1 MPSDGALSELRLPK
15 VPERSTRVVRSRPTV
30 LTKGGEMNGYAPL
43 VGMIVLGAVFVLA
56 TITVNVLL
64 AVKRPNRA
72 KHEIYECGIE
82 PTPQPAG
89 GGKFPVKFF
98 VVAMLYIVFD
108 IDIMFL
114 YPWVVDFNHL
124 GVFALVEM
132 ALFVAMVFIPYLYI
146 RRRGGLDWT

>member
-1 MPSDGALSELRLPK
+1 
-15 VPERSTRVVRSRPTV
+15 
-30 LTKGGEMNGYAPL
+30 MNGYAPL
-43 VGMIVLGAVFVLA
+43 VGMVILGAVFVLA

-72 KHEIYECGIE
+72 KHEIYECGIA
-82 PTPQPAG
+82 PTPHPAG

-114 YPWVVDFNHL
+114 YPWAVDFNHL

-132 ALFVAMVFIPYLYI
+132 AVSYTHQTLPTRCSV
-146 RRRGGLDWT
+146 

>member
-1 MPSDGALSELRLPK
+1 
-15 VPERSTRVVRSRPTV
+15 
-30 LTKGGEMNGYAPL
+30 MNGYAPL
-43 VGMIVLGAVFVLA
+43 VGMVILGAVFVLA

-114 YPWVVDFNHL
+114 YL

-132 ALFVAMVFIPYLYI
+132 VLFVAMVFIPYLYI

>member
-1 MPSDGALSELRLPK
+1 M
-15 VPERSTRVVRSRPTV
+15 V
-30 LTKGGEMNGYAPL
+30 
-43 VGMIVLGAVFVLA
+43 ILGAVFVLA

-114 YPWVVDFNHL
+114 YPWAVDFNHL

-132 ALFVAMVFIPYLYI
+132 VLFVALVFRPYLYI
-146 RRRGGLDWT
+146 RRRGGLDWTCSSRAAWGSRSAIC

>member
-1 MPSDGALSELRLPK
+1 MG
-15 VPERSTRVVRSRPTV
+15 VVRSEPTV

-43 VGMIVLGAVFVLA
+43 VGMIILGAVFVLA
-56 TITVNVLL
+56 TIAVNVLL

-114 YPWVVDFNHL
+114 YPWAVDFNHL

-132 ALFVAMVFIPYLYI
+132 VLFVAMVFIPYLYI

>member
-1 MPSDGALSELRLPK
+1 M
-15 VPERSTRVVRSRPTV
+15 V

-43 VGMIVLGAVFVLA
+43 VGMVILGAVFVLA
-56 TITVNVLL
+56 TIAVNVLL
-64 AVKRPNRA
+64 AVKQPNRA

-108 IDIMFL
+108 ICLL
-114 YPWVVDFNHL
+114 YTSDAADDCCRV
-124 GVFALVEM
+124 
-132 ALFVAMVFIPYLYI
+132 
-146 RRRGGLDWT
+146 

>member
-1 MPSDGALSELRLPK
+1 M
-15 VPERSTRVVRSRPTV
+15 VV
-30 LTKGGEMNGYAPL
+30 TKGGEMNGYAPL
-43 VGMIVLGAVFVLA
+43 VGMVILGAVFVLA

-98 VVAMLYIVFD
+98 VVAMLYICL
-108 IDIMFL
+108 L
-114 YPWVVDFNHL
+114 YTSPSPRD
-124 GVFALVEM
+124 
-132 ALFVAMVFIPYLYI
+132 
-146 RRRGGLDWT
+146 

>member
-1 MPSDGALSELRLPK
+1 MG
-15 VPERSTRVVRSRPTV
+15 VVRSEPTV

-43 VGMIVLGAVFVLA
+43 VGMIILGAVFVLA
-56 TITVNVLL
+56 TI
-64 AVKRPNRA
+64 
-72 KHEIYECGIE
+72 
-82 PTPQPAG
+82 QPAG

-114 YPWVVDFNHL
+114 YPWAVDFNHL

-132 ALFVAMVFIPYLYI
+132 VLFVAMVFIPYLYI

>member
-1 MPSDGALSELRLPK
+1 M
-15 VPERSTRVVRSRPTV
+15 VV
-30 LTKGGEMNGYAPL
+30 TKGGEMNGYAPL
-43 VGMIVLGAVFVLA
+43 VGMVILGAVFVLA

-114 YPWVVDFNHL
+114 YPWAVDFNHL

-132 ALFVAMVFIPYLYI
+132 VLFVAMVFIPYLYI
-146 RRRGGLDWT
+146 RRRGGLVWPCSPRAAGGSRSAIC

>member
-1 MPSDGALSELRLPK
+1 
-15 VPERSTRVVRSRPTV
+15 
-30 LTKGGEMNGYAPL
+30 MNGYAPL
-43 VGMIVLGAVFVLA
+43 VGMVILGAVFVLA

-114 YPWVVDFNHL
+114 YPWAVAFDDLGAFGVVAVGLFLFN
-124 GVFALVEM
+124 VS
-132 ALFVAMVFIPYLYI
+132 VAYAYEW
-146 RRRGGLDWT
+146 RRGGLVWD

>member
-1 MPSDGALSELRLPK
+1 M
-15 VPERSTRVVRSRPTV
+15 VV
-30 LTKGGEMNGYAPL
+30 TKGGEMNGYAPL
-43 VGMIVLGAVFVLA
+43 VGMVILGAVFVLA

-72 KHEIYECGIE
+72 KHEVYECGIE

-114 YPWVVDFNHL
+114 YPWAVDFNHL

-132 ALFVAMVFIPYLYI
+132 VLFVAMVFIPYLYI